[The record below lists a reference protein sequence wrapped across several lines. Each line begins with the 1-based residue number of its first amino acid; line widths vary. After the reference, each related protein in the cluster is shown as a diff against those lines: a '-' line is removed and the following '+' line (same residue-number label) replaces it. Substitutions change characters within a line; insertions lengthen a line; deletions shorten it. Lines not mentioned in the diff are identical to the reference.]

1 MFVVDSDGV
10 SDLGPVDEYMLP
22 FEEEVGQHPSLEDM
36 QEVVV
41 HKKLRPALRECWQ
54 KHAVSQTAL
63 YFRRQPDVSSKRLL
77 HSVCVCCDC
86 CCARVCV
93 YC

>member
-1 MFVVDSDGV
+1 MVSVCLFWTLMVPLL
-10 SDLGPVDEYMLP
+10 SDLGPVDEYMVP

-41 HKKLRPALRECWQ
+41 HKKMRPTLRECWQ

-63 YFRRQPDVSSKRLL
+63 PIMHHSSLT
-77 HSVCVCCDC
+77 HNACENFN
-86 CCARVCV
+86 
-93 YC
+93 